1 MFHFYLYSFMGT
13 KKMFPVIFTENIL
26 SDLFFFYKKILDLL
40 LIWLI
45 KYKNMSLHILVSTLD
60 HSLIEVKEIMLVC

>member
-1 MFHFYLYSFMGT
+1 MGT

-26 SDLFFFYKKILDLL
+26 SDLFFFYKKILGLL

-45 KYKNMSLHILVSTLD
+45 KYKNMSLHILVSTLN
-60 HSLIEVKEIMLVC
+60 HSIIEVKEIMLVC

>member
-1 MFHFYLYSFMGT
+1 MGT

-26 SDLFFFYKKILDLL
+26 SDLFFFYKKILGLL

-45 KYKNMSLHILVSTLD
+45 KYKNMSLHILVSTLN

>member
-1 MFHFYLYSFMGT
+1 MGT

-45 KYKNMSLHILVSTLD
+45 KYKNY
-60 HSLIEVKEIMLVC
+60 K

>member
-1 MFHFYLYSFMGT
+1 MGT

>member
-1 MFHFYLYSFMGT
+1 MGT

-26 SDLFFFYKKILDLL
+26 SDLFFFYKKILGLL

-45 KYKNMSLHILVSTLD
+45 KYKNMSLHILVSTLV
-60 HSLIEVKEIMLVC
+60 HCFIEVKEILLVC

>member
-1 MFHFYLYSFMGT
+1 MGT

-26 SDLFFFYKKILDLL
+26 SDLFFFYKKILGLL

-45 KYKNMSLHILVSTLD
+45 KYKNMSLHILLSTLD

>member
-1 MFHFYLYSFMGT
+1 MGT

-26 SDLFFFYKKILDLL
+26 SDLFFFYKKILGLL

-45 KYKNMSLHILVSTLD
+45 KYKNMPLHILVSTLD

>member
-1 MFHFYLYSFMGT
+1 
-13 KKMFPVIFTENIL
+13 MFPVIFTENIL
-26 SDLFFFYKKILDLL
+26 SDLFFFYKKILGLL

-60 HSLIEVKEIMLVC
+60 HSLIEVEEIMLVC

>member
-1 MFHFYLYSFMGT
+1 
-13 KKMFPVIFTENIL
+13 MFPVIFTENIL

-40 LIWLI
+40 LIWLV
-45 KYKNMSLHILVSTLD
+45 KYKNMSLHILISTLD

>member
-1 MFHFYLYSFMGT
+1 
-13 KKMFPVIFTENIL
+13 MFPVIFTENIL

-40 LIWLI
+40 LIWLV

>member
-1 MFHFYLYSFMGT
+1 
-13 KKMFPVIFTENIL
+13 MFPVIFTENIL

>member
-1 MFHFYLYSFMGT
+1 MGT

-26 SDLFFFYKKILDLL
+26 SDLFFFYKKILGLL

-60 HSLIEVKEIMLVC
+60 HSFIEVKEIMLVC

>member
-1 MFHFYLYSFMGT
+1 MGT

-26 SDLFFFYKKILDLL
+26 SDLFFFYKKILGLL

-45 KYKNMSLHILVSTLD
+45 KYNNMSLHILVSALD

>member
-1 MFHFYLYSFMGT
+1 MGT

-60 HSLIEVKEIMLVC
+60 HSLIEVKEIMLAC

>member
-1 MFHFYLYSFMGT
+1 MGT

-26 SDLFFFYKKILDLL
+26 SDLFFFYKKILGLL

-45 KYKNMSLHILVSTLD
+45 KYKNY
-60 HSLIEVKEIMLVC
+60 K

>member
-1 MFHFYLYSFMGT
+1 MGT

-26 SDLFFFYKKILDLL
+26 SDLFFFYKKILGLL

-45 KYKNMSLHILVSTLD
+45 KYKNMSLHIRVSTLY

>member
-1 MFHFYLYSFMGT
+1 MGT

-60 HSLIEVKEIMLVC
+60 HSLIEIKEIMLVC

>member
-1 MFHFYLYSFMGT
+1 MGT

-26 SDLFFFYKKILDLL
+26 SDLFFFYKKILGLL

-45 KYKNMSLHILVSTLD
+45 KYNNMSLHILVSTLD

>member
-1 MFHFYLYSFMGT
+1 
-13 KKMFPVIFTENIL
+13 MFPVIFTENIL
-26 SDLFFFYKKILDLL
+26 ADLMFFYKKILGLL

-45 KYKNMSLHILVSTLD
+45 KYNNMSLHILVSALD

>member
-1 MFHFYLYSFMGT
+1 MGT

-26 SDLFFFYKKILDLL
+26 SDLFFFYKKILGLL

>member
-1 MFHFYLYSFMGT
+1 MGT

-26 SDLFFFYKKILDLL
+26 SDLFFFYKKILGLL

-45 KYKNMSLHILVSTLD
+45 KYKNMSLHILVSALD

>member
-1 MFHFYLYSFMGT
+1 MGT

-45 KYKNMSLHILVSTLD
+45 KYKNMSLYILVSTLD
-60 HSLIEVKEIMLVC
+60 HSLIEIKEIMLVC

>member
-1 MFHFYLYSFMGT
+1 MGT

-26 SDLFFFYKKILDLL
+26 SDLFFFYKKILGLL

-45 KYKNMSLHILVSTLD
+45 KYKNMFLHILVSTLD
-60 HSLIEVKEIMLVC
+60 HSIIEVKEIMLVC

>member
-1 MFHFYLYSFMGT
+1 
-13 KKMFPVIFTENIL
+13 MFPVIFTENIL
-26 SDLFFFYKKILDLL
+26 ADLMFFYKKILDLC
-40 LIWLI
+40 LIWLV